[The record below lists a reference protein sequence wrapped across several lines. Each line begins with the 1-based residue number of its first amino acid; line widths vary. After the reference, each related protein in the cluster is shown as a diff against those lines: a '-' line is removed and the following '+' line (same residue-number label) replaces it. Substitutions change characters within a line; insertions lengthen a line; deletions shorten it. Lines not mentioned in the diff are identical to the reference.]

1 LSSCRVL
8 GKGDFR
14 RLLRWRDAVKA
25 VVCGEVE
32 EEEEEEEEE
41 EASEEEEEERFAREM
56 GDLKKAAQVRP

>member
-1 LSSCRVL
+1 V
-8 GKGDFR
+8 
-14 RLLRWRDAVKA
+14 
-25 VVCGEVE
+25 